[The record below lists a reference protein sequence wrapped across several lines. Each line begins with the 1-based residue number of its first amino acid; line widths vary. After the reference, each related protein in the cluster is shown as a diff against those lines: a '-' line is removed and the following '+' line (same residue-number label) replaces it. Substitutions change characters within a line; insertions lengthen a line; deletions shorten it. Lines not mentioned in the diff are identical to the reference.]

1 MEGLFLRLYRG
12 MAHVF
17 LSLTGQTK
25 SRPLKPIAVTAGV
38 EGRLNLET
46 SRQLDYLV
54 IKFSDANRQGHLFL
68 TNPRF
73 HERARQ

>member
-25 SRPLKPIAVTAGV
+25 SRPLKPIDVTAGV

-54 IKFSDANRQGHLFL
+54 I
-68 TNPRF
+68 
-73 HERARQ
+73 